1 MYLVVYV
8 ISVSTIA
15 IAKYLANSCI
25 QHVIVTMV
33 ELMEL
38 ADLHHIS
45 ILVRILWLL

>member
-1 MYLVVYV
+1 MYLVVT
-8 ISVSTIA
+8 SVSTIA

-33 ELMEL
+33 ELMQL
-38 ADLHHIS
+38 ADLHHIP